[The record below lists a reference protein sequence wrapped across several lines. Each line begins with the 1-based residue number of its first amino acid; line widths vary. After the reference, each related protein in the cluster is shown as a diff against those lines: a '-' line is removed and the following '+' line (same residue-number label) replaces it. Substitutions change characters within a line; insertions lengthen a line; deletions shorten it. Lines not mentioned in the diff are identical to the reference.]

1 MTKGVVAPLAVRI
14 VARPSVAEEIG
25 RLLDSPEVAELVAE
39 LNALRWTGRKGYG
52 SRALVG
58 AALTKSIYNIA
69 TWSRT
74 AALIGEH
81 VALQDA
87 LGGAPSVYACYR
99 FATKLREHKP
109 ILDAT
114 LARLVASLS
123 AELPEYGQDIAIDAS
138 DLPAYANGQRFL
150 SKNGPERERYSDP
163 DASWGHRS
171 AVSTRKGGG
180 YYGWK
185 LHLAVCTRTD
195 LPITGRVE
203 TARAHEASM
212 ADDLLQRVRELKVS
226 PATVAMDKGYD
237 TQPVHDSCHAA
248 GCLPVIPLKATLGV
262 KRGEH
267 KPPTCEH
274 GTWVFAGTD
283 AKRKLT
289 KWRCPH
295 AAASSKGQL
304 RIACSPASVWVKAS
318 RLHPLIPR
326 ESKRYRDLYRGRGAV
341 ERAFGRLKNERGLKP
356 LRVRGQER
364 VALHADLCILATL
377 ASALA
382 RARAVPL
389 AA

>member
-1 MTKGVVAPLAVRI
+1 LASRTVAPQ
-14 VARPSVAEEIG
+14 SVVG
-25 RLLDSPEVAELVAE
+25 HLRGLLDSPEIAALCDELD
-39 LNALRWTGRKGYG
+39 ALRWTGRKGYG

-58 AALTKSIYNIA
+58 ACLVKSLYAIP

-99 FATKLREHKP
+99 FAAKLREHKP

-114 LARLVASLS
+114 LARLVERLS
-123 AELPEYGQDIAIDAS
+123 AEVPEYGQDIAIDAS
-138 DLPAYANGQRFL
+138 DLPAYANGQRYL
-150 SKNGPERERYSDP
+150 SKNGPERETYSDP

-180 YYGWK
+180 FYGWK
-185 LHLAVCTRTD
+185 LHLAVCSQTE
-195 LPITGRVE
+195 LPIAWRVE
-203 TARAHEASM
+203 TARTHESSL
-212 ADDLLQRVRELKVS
+212 ADDLLQRVRAVKIQ
-226 PATVAMDKGYD
+226 PHTATLDKGYD
-237 TQPVHDSCHAA
+237 VAQVYEACERA
-248 GCLPVIPLKATLGV
+248 GVAPIIPLRKTPAV
-262 KRGEH
+262 KRGDH

-274 GTWVFAGTD
+274 GTWTFAGAD
-283 AKRKLT
+283 AKRSAT
-289 KWRCPH
+289 KWRCPT
-295 AAASSKGQL
+295 AACK
-304 RIACSPASVWVKAS
+304 PASVWIKAC

-326 ESKRYRDLYRGRGAV
+326 ETKRFGDLYRGRGAV
-341 ERAFGRLKNERGLKP
+341 ERTFGRLKNEAGLAP
-356 LRVRGQER
+356 IRVRGIEKVQ
-364 VALHADLCILATL
+364 LHADLCILATL